1 MENKTCIICVLERCD
16 RELRTFLG
24 GRMLL
29 REIFLDWGSLTCNLV
44 NSGRLNLANAWI
56 PYWMCNAKIFN
67 KPQKGGPGPP
77 RPIPKSALDSE
88 SRKWKRSILHECV
101 SGKNT
106 YSQRSLAAQDKANL
120 WSNYSR
126 YFIAIFIFSRNWS
139 RSVECLALR
148 FSTVDV
154 ILAAKSSTAWFIS
167 FLVLCLKSPRKSNKN
182 KNR

>member
-1 MENKTCIICVLERCD
+1 MATSKRKSWT
-16 RELRTFLG
+16 
-24 GRMLL
+24 
-29 REIFLDWGSLTCNLV
+29 SLNFYVKFT
-44 NSGRLNLANAWI
+44 SGLSYIASILFTPVKFYVCSRG
-56 PYWMCNAKIFN
+56 KITR
-67 KPQKGGPGPP
+67 QST
-77 RPIPKSALDSE
+77 PKSALDSE
-88 SRKWKRSILHECV
+88 SRKWKRSILHECL

-106 YSQRSLAAQDKANL
+106 YSQRSLAAEDKATL

-126 YFIAIFIFSRNWS
+126 YFMAIFTFSRNWS

-167 FLVLCLKSPRKSNKN
+167 FLVLCLKSPRKPNKN

>member
-1 MENKTCIICVLERCD
+1 
-16 RELRTFLG
+16 
-24 GRMLL
+24 MLL
-29 REIFLDWGSLTCNLV
+29 QGNFWDWSSLRCNLV
-44 NSGRLNLANAWI
+44 HSGRLNLANAWI
-56 PYWMCNAKIFN
+56 PYWKCNAEIFN
-67 KPQKGGPGPP
+67 KPQKVGGRA
-77 RPIPKSALDSE
+77 RPTPKSALDSE
-88 SRKWKRSILHECV
+88 SRKWKRSILHECL

-126 YFIAIFIFSRNWS
+126 HFIAIFIFSRNWS

-167 FLVLCLKSPRKSNKN
+167 FLVLCLISPRKPNKN
-182 KNR
+182 KNQ